1 MKNIQTDFDGI
12 VMELQSIISNYRCSF
27 SNHEI
32 DVLKE
37 CITLIKEIE
46 RSDHEKSIAFQDNM
60 IKIAEILLRVFSN
73 DKVLDFLKDFI
84 H

>member
-1 MKNIQTDFDGI
+1 MKNIQTDLDRVVLELRSI
-12 VMELQSIISNYRCSF
+12 VSNRYSF

-37 CITLIKEIE
+37 CITLIEEIK
-46 RSDHEKSIAFQDNM
+46 RSDGEKSIAFQNNI
-60 IKIAEILLRVFSN
+60 IKVVEILLRVFSN
-73 DKVLDFLKDFI
+73 DKVLDFLKDLI